1 MRTLPRSPTSAS
13 ISTASPWRSSLP
25 CRSWDDGPAQFLAD
39 RLHDRFLLLVRGS
52 RTALPRHQTLRTLFD
67 WSYNLLT
74 EGEKTLLRRLSVF
87 AGGWTAESAAWVASG
102 GAVEEGNVFDLL
114 SCLMDKSLVVPD
126 FSGSEPRY
134 KYLETVR
141 QYAFDKLRES
151 GERGRR
157 RRLAEYLIRHYAEA
171 GAAWPTTPTAAWLA
185 KFEPELDNL

>member
-1 MRTLPRSPTSAS
+1 MPRRSPTSAS
-13 ISTASPWRSSLP
+13 SRRHRDGDRA
-25 CRSWDDGPAQFLAD
+25 CRSAVADDAGAGAR

-102 GAVEEGNVFDLL
+102 GPVEEGSVFDLL

-157 RRLAEYLIRHYAEA
+157 RRLAEYLIQPKRALP
-171 GAAWPTTPTAAWLA
+171 GRRPRPRRGLRSTSPNSTTCAPR
-185 KFEPELDNL
+185 